1 MSIPQDETP
10 VVEYDILHPRPP
22 HIMSDDRTLLAWQRS
37 HMANERTFLS
47 WSRTSLGLLAFGFV
61 MERFDI
67 FMKHILVLQGA
78 DFQAAPSHTIIY
90 LSFLAFILAGV
101 MIVVSGLRF
110 LSARKHINRGEAKFS
125 ILPEFLVIASVVVV
139 VLMTIM
145 LSLPNLKR
153 VIYTM

>member
-1 MSIPQDETP
+1 MNTLQDETP

-67 FMKHILVLQGA
+67 FMKHILVLEGA
-78 DFQAAPSHTIIY
+78 DLMAAPSNTIVY
-90 LSFLAFILAGV
+90 LSFLAFVLAGV
-101 MIVVSGLRF
+101 MIVISGLRF
-110 LSARKHINRGEAKFS
+110 LSARRHINLGEAKFS
-125 ILPEFLVIASVVVV
+125 ILPEFLVITSVVVV

-145 LSLPNLKR
+145 LSLPQLKR